1 MDDLSPP
8 ARAAFARTWTDGR
21 PWEFLT
27 RLTALGDRMA
37 GGQGDARA
45 GDIVADAFADAG
57 VERVAFDPFEMAH
70 WTRGETTLELTAP
83 DERSFE
89 TIALPYS
96 PPADVSGPL
105 VDVGY
110 GTPAEI
116 DDHDV
121 DGAIVVASTTTPPG
135 GRFVHR
141 MEKFNY
147 AIDSGAVAFVFV
159 NHVPGQLPPTGALRY
174 DEEAL
179 APAVGVSNE
188 TGSWL
193 RDYANRGG
201 QARLTVDAD
210 TEPGESRN
218 VVGHLG
224 PDTDRELVFC
234 AHYDAHDIA
243 EGALDNGCGIAT
255 VVTAARILAEMDLA
269 LGVRVVG
276 VGAEELGL
284 TGAEH
289 LVETLD
295 LDRVAAVVNVDG
307 AGRFRDLVAMTH
319 ASEATAEVATRVAD
333 ETRHPIRVEPEP
345 HPFSDQWPFVRV
357 GIPAVQLHSDSG
369 ERGRGWGH
377 THADTRDKVDDRNI
391 REHAMLT
398 ALLVRELAADAAD
411 GTVPRLDDDELA
423 AAFRREN
430 FETGMKAAGIWPDG
444 WNEG

>member
-8 ARAAFARTWTDGR
+8 ARATFARTWTDDSQ
-21 PWEFLT
+21 WDFLT

-37 GGQGDARA
+37 GGQGDERA
-45 GDIVADAFADAG
+45 GDIVADAFVDAG
-57 VERVAFDPFEMAH
+57 VERVSFDPFEMAH

-89 TIALPYS
+89 AIALPYS
-96 PPADVSGPL
+96 PPTDVSGPL

-110 GTPAEI
+110 GTPSEI

-121 DGAIVVASTTTPPG
+121 AGAVVVASTTTPPG

-179 APAVGVSNE
+179 APAAGVSNE

-201 QARLTVDAD
+201 QARLTVDAA

-218 VVGHLG
+218 VVGHIG

-234 AHYDAHDIA
+234 AHYDAHDVA

-255 VVTAARILAEMDLA
+255 VVTAARILAEMDLE

-289 LVETLD
+289 LVDTLD

-319 ASEATAEVATRVAD
+319 ASEVTAEVATRVAD

-345 HPFSDQWPFVRV
+345 HPFSDQWPFVRA
-357 GIPAVQLHSDSG
+357 GIPAVQLHSD
-369 ERGRGWGH
+369 
-377 THADTRDKVDDRNI
+377 
-391 REHAMLT
+391 
-398 ALLVRELAADAAD
+398 
-411 GTVPRLDDDELA
+411 
-423 AAFRREN
+423 
-430 FETGMKAAGIWPDG
+430 
-444 WNEG
+444 

>member
-1 MDDLSPP
+1 MDDLSSA
-8 ARAAFARTWTDGR
+8 ARTAVARTWTDDR
-21 PWEFLT
+21 PWAFLT
-27 RLTALGDRMA
+27 RLTSLGDRMA
-37 GGQGDARA
+37 GGAGDARA
-45 GDIVADAFADAG
+45 GDIVADAFRDAG
-57 VERVAFDPFEMAH
+57 LRDVEFDPFEMAH

-89 TIALPYS
+89 AIALPYS

-121 DGAIVVASTTTPPG
+121 EDAIVVASTTTPDG

-179 APAVGVSNE
+179 APAVGVSDE
-188 TGSWL
+188 TGAWL
-193 RDYANRGG
+193 RDYASRGG
-201 QARLTVDAD
+201 EARLAVDAATD
-210 TEPGESRN
+210 PGESRN
-218 VVGHLG
+218 LVGTVG
-224 PDTDRELVFC
+224 PDTRREVVFC
-234 AHYDAHDIA
+234 AHYDAHDVA

-255 VVTAARILAEMDLA
+255 VVTAARILASMDLEV
-269 LGVRVVG
+269 GVRVVG

-289 LVETLD
+289 LAQTLD
-295 LDRVAAVVNVDG
+295 CDRIAAVVNVDG
-307 AGRFRDLVAMTH
+307 AGRFRDMVAMTH
-319 ASEATAEVATRVAD
+319 SSEAMADVAETVAD
-333 ETRHPIRVEPEP
+333 ETRHPIRVESEP
-345 HPFSDQWPFVRV
+345 HPFSDQWPFVRAGV
-357 GIPAVQLHSDSG
+357 PGIQLHSDSG

-377 THADTRDKVDDRNI
+377 TSADTRDKVDDRNI
-391 REHAMLT
+391 REHAILG
-398 ALLVRELAADAAD
+398 ALLVRELAKRTADD
-411 GTVPRLDDDELA
+411 EIPRLDDDELA
-423 AAFRREN
+423 GAFREAN
-430 FETGMKAAGIWPDG
+430 FEVGMKAAGIWPAG
-444 WNEG
+444 WE